1 MNLTRPVTAVLMLA
15 ACSSVKRSPPPGP
28 NVVTI
33 TATDYAFSAP
43 DTIPAGLTT
52 FRMSNQGR
60 ELHQAVIAGA
70 GGRSFEE
77 IQAALFK
84 EGPIPDWVTFAAGPG
99 VVMGGDN
106 SNATGNVAPGNYL
119 IMCFIASP
127 DGQLHVQKG
136 MFRRLN
142 QPT

>member
-70 GGRSFEE
+70 SGRSFEE

-84 EGPIPDWVTFAAGPG
+84 EGRSP
-99 VVMGGDN
+99 
-106 SNATGNVAPGNYL
+106 TG
-119 IMCFIASP
+119 
-127 DGQLHVQKG
+127 
-136 MFRRLN
+136 
-142 QPT
+142 